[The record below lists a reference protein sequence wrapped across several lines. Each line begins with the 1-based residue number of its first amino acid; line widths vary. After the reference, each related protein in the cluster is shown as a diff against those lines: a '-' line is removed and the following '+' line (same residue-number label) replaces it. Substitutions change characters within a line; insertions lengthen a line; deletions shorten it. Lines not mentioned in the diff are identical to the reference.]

1 MVRFSWLVH
10 RLRTVTKLVIVVET
24 TLGQGYHTGENAEQ
38 LQMPRLTYSDCHQA
52 SQAVSVGCRVSSS
65 ASRSR
70 GSGAGYSTTKSGSS
84 AGAAG
89 GASSAACGAGRRA
102 ALAAAHSST
111 WLGFELVLG
120 LGLRLGLGHVSGLV
134 GLQCL
139 GEGEGEG

>member
-1 MVRFSWLVH
+1 M
-10 RLRTVTKLVIVVET
+10 
-24 TLGQGYHTGENAEQ
+24 
-38 LQMPRLTYSDCHQA
+38 
-52 SQAVSVGCRVSSS
+52 SS

-70 GSGAGYSTTKSGSS
+70 ASDAGYSTTKSGSS
-84 AGAAG
+84 AGAASPAR
-89 GASSAACGAGRRA
+89 GAGSAACGAGRRA

-111 WLGFELVLG
+111 WLGFELVLA